1 MTNSIPVAAHSLI
14 DEPHFASVATVQPDG
29 RPQQS
34 VVWVKRDG
42 NDILFSTTR
51 GRRKELNLAADP
63 RCSLLINPKDDPYSY
78 LEVRGTVEVAEEG
91 GRALIDEL
99 AGKYLGSDRYELDDG
114 TDNVR
119 VVVRVKPDKVFYFSP
134 GS

>member
-1 MTNSIPVAAHSLI
+1 MTNRIPEEAHHLI
-14 DEPHFASVATVQPDG
+14 DEPHFAAVATVQPDG

-51 GRRKELNLAADP
+51 GRRKELNLLNDP
-63 RCSLLINPKDDPYSY
+63 RCSLLINPNDAPYSY
-78 LEVRGTVEVAEEG
+78 LEVRGTVEVTEEG
-91 GRALIDEL
+91 GRELIDEL
-99 AGKYLGSDRYELDDG
+99 AGKYLGSDRYEWDDG

-119 VVVRVKPDKVFYFSP
+119 VVVRVKPERVFHLP
-134 GS
+134 PR